1 MKPLELKLL
10 LFLFFIIL
18 SNGLFAQKKCDYN
31 LLSKASYQAN
41 RGNLK
46 GAIEILNLCTFK
58 KPKCAEAFIK
68 LADLYYKTGNGM
80 YAISSITQAINVNED
95 EGVLAAKIICKQMQ
109 INEND
114 ALAYQL
120 LTSVIN
126 SCNMQKSNIALLT
139 TLKTQIK
146 NLLALQIDKNTVG
159 LQNMGF
165 KINNNKNQNAPTFT
179 LDGKTLIYT
188 SVEKDINEDF
198 YTSTFD
204 TCEGWQLGKNIG
216 YPPNTSA
223 PDGNACLS
231 ADGYYLFFTRCDSHS
246 ENGYDGGGCD
256 LIFSYKID
264 DTIWSSPQ
272 KFGAT
277 INSPAYEG
285 QPSISSDNK
294 TMYFVSDRVGGY
306 GKKDIYCAK
315 FVDGYWQKPVNL
327 GPQINS
333 TEDDFA
339 PFIHADNTTLYF
351 CSLGHAGMGGGDA
364 FMSKLLKDSLWQT
377 PKNLGFPINSKQNE
391 NSIYVTAD
399 GNTGYF
405 SSDIINGFGGFDIY
419 KFDLYNNIKP
429 NPTHCVKGYVLDKF
443 TKDHL
448 KDYRIHIYD
457 SSNNLL
463 KAFTSNRGD
472 GSYAFPLPHN
482 NKYIITVDEQNEYK
496 PFKTIID
503 LTKKQTSNNIYLNT
517 PLKVSGT
524 IDTLFK
530 YFKTD
535 SLITDTSLQFI
546 KNNYKTWKNLDEDS
560 VVIFCNYRYNNYVD
574 TSMLTTHCFEDSAYL
589 NLRKNLDSLM
599 EQKTKYTLN
608 YITFYKKYLK
618 EIGFPEKNINV
629 FEEQKYINSK
639 QLFSIEI
646 SVVEYY

>member
-1 MKPLELKLL
+1 
-10 LFLFFIIL
+10 
-18 SNGLFAQKKCDYN
+18 
-31 LLSKASYQAN
+31 
-41 RGNLK
+41 
-46 GAIEILNLCTFK
+46 
-58 KPKCAEAFIK
+58 
-68 LADLYYKTGNGM
+68 
-80 YAISSITQAINVNED
+80 
-95 EGVLAAKIICKQMQ
+95 
-109 INEND
+109 
-114 ALAYQL
+114 
-120 LTSVIN
+120 LT
-126 SCNMQKSNIALLT
+126 
-139 TLKTQIK
+139 
-146 NLLALQIDKNTVG
+146 LQIDKNTVG
-159 LQNMGF
+159 LQNLGL
-165 KINNNKNQNAPTFT
+165 KINNNKNQSAPTFT
-179 LDGKTLIYT
+179 LDGHTLIYT

-198 YTSTFD
+198 YTSTYD
-204 TCEGWQLGKNIG
+204 TCEGWKLGKNIG

-231 ADGYYLFFTRCDSHS
+231 ADGYYLFFTRCDSRS

-264 DTIWSSPQ
+264 DSAWSSPQ

-294 TMYFVSDRVGGY
+294 TMYFVSDRAGGY
-306 GKKDIYCAK
+306 GKKDIYHAK
-315 FVDGYWQKPVNL
+315 FIDGYWQKPVNL

-351 CSLGHAGMGGGDA
+351 CSLGHNGMGGSDA
-364 FMSKLLKDSLWQT
+364 FMSKLLKDSLWQL

-429 NPTHCVKGYVLDKF
+429 TPTHCIKGFVLDKY

-448 KDYRIHIYD
+448 QDYRIHVYD

-503 LTKKQTSNNIYLNT
+503 LTKKQTNNNIYANAV
-517 PLKVSGT
+517 LKISGK

-535 SLITDTSLQFI
+535 SLITDTSLQYI
-546 KNNYKTWKNLDEDS
+546 KNNFKHWANQPDDS
-560 VVIFCNYRYNNYVD
+560 IVLYCNYRYNNYVD
-574 TSMLTTHCFEDSAYL
+574 TTMLKTHCFEDSAYYY
-589 NLRKNLDSLM
+589 LRASLDSLM
-599 EQKTKYTLN
+599 IEKTKYSLN
-608 YITFYKKYLK
+608 YITFFKKYLK
-618 EIGFPEKNINV
+618 EIGLDEHSINV